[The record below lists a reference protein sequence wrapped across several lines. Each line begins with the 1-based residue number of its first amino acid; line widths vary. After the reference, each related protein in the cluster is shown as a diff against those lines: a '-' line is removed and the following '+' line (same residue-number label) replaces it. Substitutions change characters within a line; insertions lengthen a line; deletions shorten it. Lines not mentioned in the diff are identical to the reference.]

1 MKKFFSVIFFTVLS
15 ASIFAQS
22 DANATKLIKTV
33 SQKYNGFK
41 TMVMDVTLTIED
53 RESKTKEERK
63 GKVMVKGNK
72 FNVNLDNQVIICDAK
87 STWVYLKD
95 ANEVQVNNFDPKDA
109 WPTPDRVLKIADKDF
124 TCYMG
129 EKLNEGNKS
138 LQIIELIPINKSV
151 NYSKIKLFINTAD
164 NSIVRGIMFDKNAML
179 YTYSI
184 SNFKSNGDVADANF
198 TFDKSK
204 YPGVEVIDLRE

>member
-1 MKKFFSVIFFTVLS
+1 MKKIYSIVLLSLMS
-15 ASIFAQS
+15 AAVFAQS
-22 DANATKLIKTV
+22 DANATKLIKAV

-41 TMVMDVTLTIED
+41 SMVMDVTLTIENLD
-53 RESKTKEERK
+53 SKTKEERK

-72 FNVNLDNQVIICDAK
+72 FNVNLDNQVIISDSK

-95 ANEVQVNNFDPKDA
+95 ANEVQINNFDPKDQ

-129 EKLNEGNKS
+129 EKVTEGGKS
-138 LQIIELIPINKSV
+138 LQIVELIPINKSV
-151 NYSKIKLFINTAD
+151 SYSKIKLYINTDD
-164 NSIVRGIMFDKNAML
+164 NSIVRGVMFDKNAMH
-179 YTYSI
+179 YTYTI
-184 SNFKSNGDVADANF
+184 SNFKGNSEVGDSNFV
-198 TFDKSK
+198 FDKTK